1 MKSTPWI
8 TAKRSHWLV
17 FLLAVGIRL
26 WSVAESSN
34 VDPAFAFPIVDEQT
48 NVDQARGFLSDGPGH
63 GAPYW
68 KPPGYPALLA
78 LIALPW
84 GEIGTAGHGVPTS
97 YAWAVKILQCI
108 LDACSALMIVKI
120 AAATAGRVAALLSG
134 LLYAIAAMPVYFCSQ
149 FLDTTLFTFLM
160 LLSVFLAC
168 SAFADRR
175 VTPWIPVGMAI
186 GLACITRATG
196 LPVAAGLVLVAG
208 LQQGTWK
215 LRGMRAG
222 VVAAACAM
230 AMLPI
235 FAVNLKLGHD
245 AVLISSNGGINFYIG
260 NRSGD
265 GIGSDGLTSVATGPR
280 WDQLLEKSDDLRLPS
295 ERSRRYYSLA
305 LQEIIAEPGRWL
317 QKMGR
322 KAAALV
328 SARDVPNNKN
338 LIEET
343 RRNRVHWLL
352 SWLPGASGPLMA
364 LVLAGL
370 LIGKR
375 GLRDD
380 DLPLRVSLLL
390 LALTT
395 WSFFVAGRF
404 RVAILA
410 LGCVVAGRGL
420 VTLGLRWRALLVM
433 VPLLIGVHAI
443 PVPARSLMDGYCID
457 PVAIGYVHEQRGE
470 PDLAAQWYQRSLDQD
485 PGDVRALHNLAHLA
499 QEAGNLPL
507 ALERFR
513 SATTIAPNHAP
524 SWNSLGALLVALD
537 PPQALRCFREAVERD
552 PEYVGAWINLG
563 QFLES
568 SGELHKA
575 QDAYQRARRL
585 EPARAM
591 PPFLEARIQ
600 NKLRSPR
607 NAQRLL
613 RMVNPQLLEPGT
625 RELYEQLSEEV
636 RKQLEDVPAPP
647 DAIPQQPES
656 QDDADPDRPEERGV
670 VG

>member
-1 MKSTPWI
+1 
-8 TAKRSHWLV
+8 
-17 FLLAVGIRL
+17 
-26 WSVAESSN
+26 
-34 VDPAFAFPIVDEQT
+34 
-48 NVDQARGFLSDGPGH
+48 
-63 GAPYW
+63 
-68 KPPGYPALLA
+68 
-78 LIALPW
+78 
-84 GEIGTAGHGVPTS
+84 
-97 YAWAVKILQCI
+97 
-108 LDACSALMIVKI
+108 
-120 AAATAGRVAALLSG
+120 
-134 LLYAIAAMPVYFCSQ
+134 
-149 FLDTTLFTFLM
+149 
-160 LLSVFLAC
+160 
-168 SAFADRR
+168 
-175 VTPWIPVGMAI
+175 
-186 GLACITRATG
+186 
-196 LPVAAGLVLVAG
+196 
-208 LQQGTWK
+208 
-215 LRGMRAG
+215 
-222 VVAAACAM
+222 
-230 AMLPI
+230 
-235 FAVNLKLGHD
+235 
-245 AVLISSNGGINFYIG
+245 
-260 NRSGD
+260 
-265 GIGSDGLTSVATGPR
+265 
-280 WDQLLEKSDDLRLPS
+280 
-295 ERSRRYYSLA
+295 
-305 LQEIIAEPGRWL
+305 
-317 QKMGR
+317 
-322 KAAALV
+322 
-328 SARDVPNNKN
+328 
-338 LIEET
+338 
-343 RRNRVHWLL
+343 
-352 SWLPGASGPLMA
+352 MA

-513 SATTIAPNHAP
+513 SATTIAPDHAP

-647 DAIPQQPES
+647 DAIPQQPEPL
-656 QDDADPDRPEERGV
+656 DDADPDRPEERGV